1 MKKYFKNTLLLLLL
15 LAGSTSFA
23 APRNHAYHWVVETH
37 SLGETYTVFRI
48 YEQGTHLVYEEKI
61 PGKMLDIRKKRV
73 RRQLN
78 KGLNLYAQSVE
89 QLARLD
95 RQSLLQ
101 SLAFR

>member
-1 MKKYFKNTLLLLLL
+1 
-15 LAGSTSFA
+15 
-23 APRNHAYHWVVETH
+23 
-37 SLGETYTVFRI
+37 RI